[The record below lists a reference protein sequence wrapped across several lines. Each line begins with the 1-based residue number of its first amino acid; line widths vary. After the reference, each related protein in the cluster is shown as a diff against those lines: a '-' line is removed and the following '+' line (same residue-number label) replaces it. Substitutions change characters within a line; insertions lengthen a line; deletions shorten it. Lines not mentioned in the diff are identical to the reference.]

1 MGKTACWSHDNHRC
15 HEVFAKCRTGMCV
28 NSTRRAL
35 TRLQA
40 LLCGGVL
47 HKALGIPDNEGN
59 EKNEHEGITKRGVG
73 GGGLKRPC
81 SSHAGGGTKGVL
93 HPTHSPVEHKAHG
106 LKGVR
111 AVLGVLWQ
119 GAAPKGEQC
128 AKDVVNHTA
137 RGKWS
142 TKRNACSSQGVQPHT
157 HTHRTQ

>member
-73 GGGLKRPC
+73 GGG
-81 SSHAGGGTKGVL
+81 SSALV
-93 HPTHSPVEHKAHG
+93 
-106 LKGVR
+106 
-111 AVLGVLWQ
+111 
-119 GAAPKGEQC
+119 
-128 AKDVVNHTA
+128 
-137 RGKWS
+137 
-142 TKRNACSSQGVQPHT
+142 PHT
-157 HTHRTQ
+157 LAEAPRGCCTPLTHR